1 MNPSNRN
8 RIQDAAA
15 DTSADPLLIYI
26 VLALLT
32 VLGVLQIDIHR
43 DALLR
48 LGLDMSHEQIDTR
61 FFGP

>member
-1 MNPSNRN
+1 MNPSDRNRN
-8 RIQDAAA
+8 QHSAA

-26 VLALLT
+26 ALALLT
-32 VLGVLQIDIHR
+32 VLCILQIDIHR

-48 LGLDMSHEQIDTR
+48 LGVSSQEQIDTR